1 MVMYN
6 FTKKVWAGGLIEKK
20 PRVLIMYMYF
30 QNMLHANKC

>member
-20 PRVLIMYMYF
+20 TPSFNNVHVLSK
-30 QNMLHANKC
+30 HASCK